1 MTAGWALQAAFIT
14 FLVAS
19 KVWNRKLC
27 DNQIFWFVTI
37 SFWFFEKNT
46 MTQFLFWFRS
56 QIKSRILCLQSN
68 QVVHRRQIQYPANC
82 KVTFPIS
89 FHRLN
94 HWNWRQDNQWMSL
107 RRKLF
112 FTESWFIFP
121 QTFSPFLAFAVYSRS
136 KGWWKVSMQTWAQKG
151 NVRVI
156 DINIANSDTCPSGAR
171 RFRKDIIQLYLHQ
184 LPKYFLIL
192 FPINIF
198 CNQTKL

>member
-1 MTAGWALQAAFIT
+1 MVGWLVPASISIQT
-14 FLVAS
+14 FYDRQWRMQSNNNRVTSILGYNDDCRLSFAS
-19 KVWNRKLC
+19 SVHHLSRCFKSLKQEIIC

-46 MTQFLFWFRS
+46 MTRFLFWFRS

-136 KGWWKVSMQTWAQKG
+136 KGW
-151 NVRVI
+151 
-156 DINIANSDTCPSGAR
+156 
-171 RFRKDIIQLYLHQ
+171 
-184 LPKYFLIL
+184 
-192 FPINIF
+192 
-198 CNQTKL
+198 